1 MTVEQ
6 RIEAL
11 ERELA
16 ALRGKPVVYASNVYA
31 VASQNCKAYFESVKL
46 ENQHYAARNDC
57 ESLAR
62 QAIREKYGVTGRDVA
77 SRYIDTEEKA
87 TEYIGLFKDFLKIY
101 QRYLQQ

>member
-1 MTVEQ
+1 M
-6 RIEAL
+6 
-11 ERELA
+11 
-16 ALRGKPVVYASNVYA
+16 VYASNVYA

-46 ENQHYAARNDC
+46 ENQHYGARNDC

-87 TEYIGLFKDFLKIY
+87 TEYIGLFKEFLKIY
-101 QRYLQQ
+101 QHYLQE